1 MALQLGQAISDGI
14 GRVLSTTGAVLFA
27 GLLAIQLVTQVGI
40 NTAVVGFLPP
50 EAASAAATGSPGI
63 SLPVPPGVGV
73 ALTLVGI
80 VVSTVYFVV
89 LARALSRPRRE
100 LSTFPSTLYTRR
112 ILRAT
117 LATFLGGL
125 VVSVA
130 VSIGFVLLVLPG
142 IFLAAS
148 FLLFIFAAG
157 VEARGELGS
166 LSRSWALARGSRL
179 KLSLLVVAVGVV
191 GGLVGTVGTLL
202 DVAGLGS
209 LSDVAV
215 TVVNSGFFLAVYGTL
230 AAAYGQLRD
239 GESRTTTTA
248 ASGTDET
255 ARL

>member
-14 GRVLSTTGAVLFA
+14 GRILSTTGAALFA
-27 GLLAIQLVTQVGI
+27 GLLALQLVTQVGI

-50 EAASAAATGSPGI
+50 EAAAAAGSPGL
-63 SLPVPPGVGV
+63 SLPLPPEVGV

-89 LARALSRPRRE
+89 LVRALSRPRRE
-100 LSTFPSTLYTRR
+100 LSTLPSTLYTRR

-117 LATFLGGL
+117 LVTVLGGL

-130 VSIGFVLLVLPG
+130 VSVGFVLLVFPG

-148 FLLFIFAAG
+148 FLFFIFAAG
-157 VEARGELGS
+157 VEDRGAIGS
-166 LSRSWALARGSRL
+166 LRRSWALARGNRL
-179 KLSLLVVAVGVV
+179 KLSLLVVAIGVV
-191 GGLVGTVGTLL
+191 GGLVGAVGTLL
-202 DVAGLGS
+202 DVVGLGS

-215 TVVNSGFFLAVYGTL
+215 TIINAGFFIVVYGTL
-230 AAAYGQLRD
+230 AAAYRQLRD
-239 GESRTTTTA
+239 GESATTTTP

>member
-14 GRVLSTTGAVLFA
+14 GRILSTTGAVLFA

-100 LSTFPSTLYTRR
+100 LSTLPSTLYSRR
-112 ILRAT
+112 IVRAT

-157 VEARGELGS
+157 VEDRGAIGS
-166 LSRSWALARGSRL
+166 LRRSWALARGSRL

>member
-14 GRVLSTTGAVLFA
+14 GRVLSTTGAALFA

-50 EAASAAATGSPGI
+50 AAASATAAGSPGL

-73 ALTLVGI
+73 ALAFAGI
-80 VVSTVYFVV
+80 VVSAVYFVV

-100 LSTFPSTLYTRR
+100 LSTLPSTLYTRR
-112 ILRAT
+112 IVRAT
-117 LATFLGGL
+117 LATVLGGL

-157 VEARGELGS
+157 VEDRGAIGS
-166 LSRSWALARGSRL
+166 LRRSWALARGNRL

-209 LSDVAV
+209 LSDVVV
-215 TVVNSGFFLAVYGTL
+215 TAVNSGFFVAVYGTL
-230 AAAYGQLRD
+230 AAAYRQLRD
-239 GESRTTTTA
+239 EESA
-248 ASGTDET
+248 AAVGSASGTDET